1 MGPRLVA
8 CLLASCACY
17 LVFYRWP
24 GMEALGHLRSLAAT
38 RSASVPLVL
47 ALFMVERRGRGA
59 DGRRWILL
67 LLAGVILLR
76 LCPPWDTLIGSDD
89 TYRYLWDGRVQAHG
103 FNPFAHA
110 PEAPELAHLRE
121 QRFHPNI
128 YRPDMRTVYPGLAQ
142 IWFLAGYS
150 LHPSGFVGWRMVLLI
165 HELAAAWLLFVMLR
179 ERGHPPLRAICYAWS
194 PLPVVQLFGGG
205 HLDGLMVPWL
215 LAALLMHQRGRP
227 GWAAASLGA
236 AAQVRPV
243 ALFAVPA
250 LLLGKGLS
258 FRQRTVGGLAFLAAF
273 SLFLLPYLGAGPL
286 LLESLLVYAG
296 KWRFNGSLFQ
306 LMEAIWGRRA
316 WVRRAAYGV
325 VAAASLGSSRLPLSL
340 HGRMAAG
347 MGAYFAMAPTV
358 YPWYLLGVLA
368 LVSLYG
374 GLFPALL
381 PSLITS
387 SDLVFL
393 IKASTGKWGLPLHL
407 LLVEY
412 IGIYGLIAW
421 QVFVCARRD
430 SGSSASS
437 A

>member
-24 GMEALGHLRSLAAT
+24 GMEGLGHLRSLAAT
-38 RSASVPLVL
+38 LSASVPLIL

-194 PLPVVQLFGGG
+194 PLPVVQL
-205 HLDGLMVPWL
+205 LSPSQRRPLRPT
-215 LAALLMHQRGRP
+215 HQRPRLRRRRL
-227 GWAAASLGA
+227 ARLGPN
-236 AAQVRPV
+236 RSSTP
-243 ALFAVPA
+243 
-250 LLLGKGLS
+250 
-258 FRQRTVGGLAFLAAF
+258 RT
-273 SLFLLPYLGAGPL
+273 P
-286 LLESLLVYAG
+286 
-296 KWRFNGSLFQ
+296 
-306 LMEAIWGRRA
+306 
-316 WVRRAAYGV
+316 
-325 VAAASLGSSRLPLSL
+325 
-340 HGRMAAG
+340 
-347 MGAYFAMAPTV
+347 
-358 YPWYLLGVLA
+358 
-368 LVSLYG
+368 
-374 GLFPALL
+374 
-381 PSLITS
+381 
-387 SDLVFL
+387 
-393 IKASTGKWGLPLHL
+393 
-407 LLVEY
+407 
-412 IGIYGLIAW
+412 
-421 QVFVCARRD
+421 
-430 SGSSASS
+430 ASS
-437 A
+437 AALDEKDAPAGALWELRDPSGVRAA